1 MDHRTFALGV
11 EQKLLGEAAPAN
23 AVPSLQC
30 DPLLLF
36 TLAILVVTASYVQ
49 EKLGSFLEKMLFC
62 AESLCITRK

>member
-1 MDHRTFALGV
+1 MLSLKKVIKIIFMDHRTFALGV

-49 EKLGSFLEKMLFC
+49 EKL
-62 AESLCITRK
+62 AP

>member
-1 MDHRTFALGV
+1 MDHRTFALCV

-23 AVPSLQC
+23 TVSSLQC

-49 EKLGSFLEKMLFC
+49 EKLAPWMITVALSPPQQ
-62 AESLCITRK
+62 CIN

>member
-49 EKLGSFLEKMLFC
+49 EKLAPWMITVALSPPQQ
-62 AESLCITRK
+62 CIN

>member
-1 MDHRTFALGV
+1 MDHRTFALCV

-23 AVPSLQC
+23 AVSSLQC

-49 EKLGSFLEKMLFC
+49 EKL
-62 AESLCITRK
+62 AP

>member
-49 EKLGSFLEKMLFC
+49 EKL
-62 AESLCITRK
+62 AP